1 VGSLPVL
8 REYFL
13 VGLICT
19 IIYFIWFIL
28 LPILNSF
35 EFGIYL
41 VYKPIPNDIFHFGLL
56 NVLIELG
63 SIFKLFWLYNVY
75 YVFFP
80 SLNKQEQIFWNYLFQ
95 CLKVLLFGSKTFF
108 PVNSASLSII
118 LFVG

>member
-1 VGSLPVL
+1 MGSLPVL

-13 VGLICT
+13 VGLMCT
-19 IIYFIWFIL
+19 IVYFIWFVL
-28 LPILNSF
+28 LPLLNSF

-41 VYKPIPNDIFHFGLL
+41 VYKPLTNDIFRFGLL

-80 SLNKQEQIFWNYLFQ
+80 SLNKQEQIYWNYLFQ
-95 CLKVLLFGSKTFF
+95 CLKGLLFGSKTSFF
-108 PVNSASLSII
+108 PNPISFSII
-118 LFVG
+118 LFV